1 MHRLLRRA
9 IVPATLLVV
18 TACFA
23 TRGDV
28 RLLQA
33 DIALAKS
40 DAARADS
47 LHRAQLLALTRQVG
61 AVADSMRATNVFLA
75 RFASDVSRFQGDLAT
90 SMHTFGQQL
99 IAVQEQTGQSQ
110 RRLQEFR
117 TDLEARSNELAAS
130 AAPGRTG
137 SAAGAASAAVPR
149 TGPLQ
154 LLEAATSQLQG
165 GRNAA
170 ARAAVEDFLAQYPTH
185 EQASFALYSIAQTY
199 EYEGK
204 GGAADSSYALVVEKY
219 PKSDQAPSA
228 LYKRAMLL
236 MKSGPGQAAKAR
248 AVFQQIVDKY
258 PGSPESELARDK
270 LKSPD

>member
-1 MHRLLRRA
+1 MRCLTLVPAVA
-9 IVPATLLVV
+9 IVAG
-18 TACFA
+18 ACFA

-33 DIALAKS
+33 DIAQARAE
-40 DAARADS
+40 AARSDS
-47 LHRAQLLALTRQVG
+47 LHRAQLVSLSRQLGV
-61 AVADSMRATNVFLA
+61 VADSLRSTNAFLA
-75 RFASDVSRFQGDLAT
+75 RFAADVSRFQGDLAT
-90 SMHTFGQQL
+90 TMHTFGQQL

-130 AAPGRTG
+130 ATPGRAG
-137 SAAGAASAAVPR
+137 AGAAGTPSVAR

-154 LLEAATSQLQG
+154 LLDAATSQLQG
-165 GRNAA
+165 GRYAA
-170 ARAAVEDFLAQYPTH
+170 ARAAFEDFLAQFPTH
-185 EQASFALYSIAQTY
+185 EQASYALYSIAQTY
-199 EYEGK
+199 DYEGK
-204 GGAADSSYALVVEKY
+204 PAAADSSYQLVVEKF

-236 MKSGPGQAAKAR
+236 VKAPGQAAKAR
-248 AVFQQIVDKY
+248 AIFQQIVDKY

-270 LKSPD
+270 LKSPE